1 MYKVKNDDTEK
12 LLSISLLPLV
22 AGDMPNIIPNFLYL
36 DGPTKEEST
45 ETAHKASLL
54 RKVRLR
60 QRGKFAK
67 NVAYEINDWAHFTAK
82 IATTDAGMINLSN
95 DLKRLS
101 RVLAYNI
108 QSGEFHDLVAELEQK
123 VDSKFLAFKDE
134 LKKHSMDEVQ
144 FSIAKSLNAI
154 EDRVQQFP
162 LLTPKQA
169 SMFLGDLASRNPSR
183 TVNKAKEDG
192 SIFVFYFGNTRTA
205 QIPAFQFNTE
215 SLGVYDVVPR
225 LTKTLEGLNDWGV
238 YSWFTTKSEDLDCTP
253 AEAVS
258 KPELYDELRYLA
270 GLFKSDSTLRDLSF
284 VANNEV
290 G

>member
-1 MYKVKNDDTEK
+1 MYKVKSDGTEK

-22 AGDMPNIIPNFLYL
+22 AGDMPNNITNFLYL
-36 DGPTKEEST
+36 DDPTKEEGT
-45 ETAHKASLL
+45 EVVHKAK
-54 RKVRLR
+54 RWFKAM
-60 QRGKFAK
+60 QRETIAQ
-67 NVAYEINDWAHFTAK
+67 NIDYEINHLTHFTAN
-82 IATTDAGMINLSN
+82 IATTDTGMINLSN

-108 QSGEFHDLVAELEQK
+108 QTGDIHALVAELEQK
-123 VDSKFLAFKDE
+123 ADSKFLAFKDE
-134 LKKHSMDEVQ
+134 LKQHSMDDAQ

-169 SMFLGDLASRNPSR
+169 SIFLGDLASRNPSR
-183 TVNKAKEDG
+183 TVNKAKEEG
-192 SIFVFYFGNTRTA
+192 NIFVFYFGNTRTA

-215 SLGVYDVVPR
+215 NLGVYDVVPR
-225 LTKTLEGLNDWGV
+225 LTKALEGLNDWGV

-290 G
+290 GR